1 MRFSWEGNMVF
12 NICRVLNIMFFSEF
26 AGLLLSVSGQNCSI
40 NSSADI
46 FLPWFTMRYCR
57 NDRAFFPN
65 FSGMTLPAH
74 SSFPGRRRCQ
84 AAQTAEL
91 LFPPY
96 SITPQIFFHYL
107 SASPTALSISR
118 TSSRALRKC
127 SFFCL
132 DSLPFLH
139 MNTGTSEDDAEV

>member
-1 MRFSWEGNMVF
+1 MVF
-12 NICRVLNIMFFSEF
+12 NICRVLNIIFFSEF

-84 AAQTAEL
+84 ADQTEEL

-96 SITPQIFFHYL
+96 LSTPRNFSIIYL
-107 SASPTALSISR
+107 LRLLHCQSAAPAPGRCGNVLFSV
-118 TSSRALRKC
+118 
-127 SFFCL
+127 CL
-132 DSLPFLH
+132 PRLLPPASLHSACILH
-139 MNTGTSEDDAEV
+139 E